1 MLRLQNESIPH
12 DAFSTGLRVVL
23 LQLQQPGSFN
33 SRTLEDI
40 FKESW
45 CDAPQDL
52 TVCFLRTQRYNLDV
66 RCKKGPL
73 MIIAGS
79 RSRVHLEETLPSEEV
94 KSLELII
101 PWWQIYN
108 LRVSPSCLVRILKQE
123 SVHDPVSYRL

>member
-1 MLRLQNESIPH
+1 
-12 DAFSTGLRVVL
+12 
-23 LQLQQPGSFN
+23 
-33 SRTLEDI
+33 
-40 FKESW
+40 
-45 CDAPQDL
+45 
-52 TVCFLRTQRYNLDV
+52 
-66 RCKKGPL
+66 
-73 MIIAGS
+73 MIIADS